1 MTTTTNESKAKK
13 SKLDRL
19 PEDMQ
24 KFLCDGV
31 AEAMKDWGGFLRM
44 SQKFTTYSFN
54 NTMLIWIQ
62 QLSRELEPSSQVAG
76 YKAWQT
82 KFKRQVKKGAKCI
95 RILAPRPVNKMGED
109 GKPILNKDGKP
120 IINFMRFSAVK
131 VFDYRETE
139 GEPLP
144 ERPDTSHVMKNIE
157 GDAMPGLLEGLCKVA
172 EARNVEIIRNVPE
185 VEMGG
190 AHGECWFTGEN
201 GTASKIKLKEGL
213 SILSEIHTL
222 AHELGHSIL
231 HNRDEYEEHKSTSIK
246 ELEAESV
253 AMLVCNSYDIETCKC
268 SFDYIMGHNT
278 KNKDVQESMLN
289 AGDRIYKAHKEITTI
304 VDKHLKEVTDAN

>member
-1 MTTTTNESKAKK
+1 MTTTTKDSKAKK
-13 SKLDRL
+13 SKLSRL

-62 QLSRELEPSSQVAG
+62 QLSRELEPSSKVAG

-120 IINFMRFSAVK
+120 IINFMMFRAVK

-185 VEMGG
+185 AEMGG

-201 GTASKIKLKEGL
+201 GRASKIKLKEGL

-231 HNRDEYEEHKSTSIK
+231 HNRDEYMEHKSTSIK

-304 VDKHLKEVTDAN
+304 VDKHLKEVSK

>member
-1 MTTTTNESKAKK
+1 MTTTTKESKAKK

-24 KFLCDGV
+24 KFLCDGI

-120 IINFMRFSAVK
+120 IINFMMFRAVK

-185 VEMGG
+185 AEMGG

-231 HNRDEYEEHKSTSIK
+231 HNRDEYEKHKSTSIK

-304 VDKHLKEVTDAN
+304 VDKHLKEVSK

>member
-1 MTTTTNESKAKK
+1 MTTTTKESKAKK

-24 KFLCDGV
+24 KFLCDGI

-95 RILAPRPVNKMGED
+95 RILAPRPVNKMM
-109 GKPILNKDGKP
+109 
-120 IINFMRFSAVK
+120 FRAVK

-185 VEMGG
+185 AEMRG

-231 HNRDEYEEHKSTSIK
+231 HNRDEYEKHKSTSIK

-304 VDKHLKEVTDAN
+304 VDKHLKEVSK

>member
-1 MTTTTNESKAKK
+1 MTTTTKESKAKK

-24 KFLCDGV
+24 KFLCDGI

-120 IINFMRFSAVK
+120 IINFMMFRAVK

-185 VEMGG
+185 AEMRG

-231 HNRDEYEEHKSTSIK
+231 HNRDEYEKHKSTSIK

-304 VDKHLKEVTDAN
+304 VDKHLKEVSK

>member
-1 MTTTTNESKAKK
+1 
-13 SKLDRL
+13 
-19 PEDMQ
+19 
-24 KFLCDGV
+24 
-31 AEAMKDWGGFLRM
+31 M

-54 NTMLIWIQ
+54 NTMLIWMQ
-62 QLSRELEPSSQVAG
+62 QLKRELEPSSQVAG
-76 YKAWQT
+76 YKTWKN
-82 KFKRQVKKGAKCI
+82 KFNRQVKKGAKCY

-120 IINFMRFSAVK
+120 IINFMMFSAVN

-144 ERPDTSHVMKNIE
+144 EKPDTSHVMKNME
-157 GDAMPGLLEGLCKVA
+157 GDAMPGLLKGLCKVA
-172 EARNVEIIRNVPE
+172 EARNVKILRNVPE
-185 VEMGG
+185 SEMDG
-190 AHGECWFTGEN
+190 AHGRCWFTGEN
-201 GTASKIKLKEGL
+201 GRASKIELKEGL

-231 HNRDEYEEHKSTSIK
+231 HNRDEYIEHDTSSIK

-253 AMLVCNSYDIETCKC
+253 AMLVCNSYDIDTCKC
-268 SFDYIMGHNT
+268 SFDYIIGHNT
-278 KNKDVQESMLN
+278 RNKDVQESMLN

-304 VDKHLKEVTDAN
+304 VDEHLKEVSK

>member
-1 MTTTTNESKAKK
+1 MTTTTKESKAKK

-24 KFLCDGV
+24 KFLCDGI

-62 QLSRELEPSSQVAG
+62 QLKRELEPSSQVAS
-76 YKAWQT
+76 YKSWQT
-82 KFKRQVKKGAKCI
+82 NFKRQVKKGSKCI
-95 RILAPRPVNKMGED
+95 RIIAPRPIKKMGED

-120 IINFMRFSAVK
+120 IIKFIMFAGIN
-131 VFDYRETE
+131 VFDYRDTE

-144 ERPDTSHVMKNIE
+144 EKPDTSHVMKNIE

-185 VEMGG
+185 AEMGG

-304 VDKHLKEVTDAN
+304 VDKYLKEVSK

>member
-1 MTTTTNESKAKK
+1 MTTTTKTQPKK

-19 PEDMQ
+19 PEEMQ
-24 KFLCDGV
+24 TLLCTGIS
-31 AEAMKDWGGFLRM
+31 EAMKNWGGFLKM

-54 NTMLIWIQ
+54 NTMLIWMQ
-62 QLSRELEPSSQVAG
+62 QLQRELEPSSQVAG

-82 KFKRQVKKGAKCI
+82 KVKRQVKKGAKCI

-120 IINFMRFSAVK
+120 IVNFMMFRAVK

-185 VEMGG
+185 AEMGG

-304 VDKHLKEVTDAN
+304 VDKHLKEISNG

>member
-13 SKLDRL
+13 SKLDKL
-19 PEDMQ
+19 PEEMQ
-24 KFLCDGV
+24 KFLCDGI

-120 IINFMRFSAVK
+120 MINFIRFTSVK
-131 VFDYRETE
+131 VFDYRDTD
-139 GEPLP
+139 GDPLP

-185 VEMGG
+185 AEMGG
-190 AHGECWFTGEN
+190 AHGECWFTGKN

-304 VDKHLKEVTDAN
+304 VDKHLKEVSK

>member
-1 MTTTTNESKAKK
+1 MTTTTKDSKAKK
-13 SKLDRL
+13 SKLSRL

-62 QLSRELEPSSQVAG
+62 QLSRELEPSSKVAG

-82 KFKRQVKKGAKCI
+82 KFKRQVKKGAKSI

-120 IINFMRFSAVK
+120 IINFMMFSGVN
-131 VFDYRETE
+131 VFDYRDTE

-144 ERPDTSHVMKNIE
+144 EKPDTSHVMKNIE

-185 VEMGG
+185 AEMGG

-304 VDKHLKEVTDAN
+304 VDKHLKEVSK

>member
-19 PEDMQ
+19 PAEMQ
-24 KFLCDGV
+24 KFLCDGI
-31 AEAMKDWGGFLRM
+31 AEAMNNWGDFLKM

-54 NTMLIWIQ
+54 NTILIWIQ
-62 QLSRELEPSSQVAG
+62 QMERELEPSSKVAG
-76 YKAWQT
+76 YKTWKT
-82 KFKRQVKKGAKCI
+82 KFNRQVKKGAKCI

-109 GKPILNKDGKP
+109 GKPLLNKDGKP
-120 IINFMRFSAVK
+120 IINFMRFFGVS
-131 VFDYRETE
+131 VFDYRDTD
-139 GEPLP
+139 GDPLP

-185 VEMGG
+185 AEMGS

-304 VDKHLKEVTDAN
+304 VDKHLKEVSNG

>member
-1 MTTTTNESKAKK
+1 MTTTTDPNSKAKK
-13 SKLDRL
+13 SKLDKL
-19 PEDMQ
+19 PEDMK
-24 KFLCDGV
+24 KFLCDGI
-31 AEAMKDWGGFLRM
+31 AEAMKDWGGFLRT
-44 SQKFTTYSFN
+44 SQKFTNYSFN

-62 QLSRELEPSSQVAG
+62 QLARELEPSSQVAG

-95 RILAPRPVNKMGED
+95 KILAPRPVNKMGED

-120 IINFMRFSAVK
+120 IINFMMFRAVK

-139 GEPLP
+139 GKPLP
-144 ERPDTSHVMKNIE
+144 ERPDTSHVMKNME

-172 EARNVEIIRNVPE
+172 EARNVDIIRNVPE
-185 VEMGG
+185 AEMDG
-190 AHGECWFTGEN
+190 AHGQCWFTGEN
-201 GTASKIKLKEGL
+201 GRASKIKLKEGL

-231 HNRDEYEEHKSTSIK
+231 HNRDEYLEHDSTSIK

-253 AMLVCNSYDIETCKC
+253 AMLVCNSYDIDTCKC
-268 SFDYIMGHNT
+268 SFDYIIGHNT
-278 KNKDVQESMLN
+278 RNKDVQESMLT

-304 VDKHLKEVTDAN
+304 VDEHLKEVSK

>member
-1 MTTTTNESKAKK
+1 
-13 SKLDRL
+13 
-19 PEDMQ
+19 
-24 KFLCDGV
+24 
-31 AEAMKDWGGFLRM
+31 
-44 SQKFTTYSFN
+44 
-54 NTMLIWIQ
+54 
-62 QLSRELEPSSQVAG
+62 
-76 YKAWQT
+76 
-82 KFKRQVKKGAKCI
+82 
-95 RILAPRPVNKMGED
+95 
-109 GKPILNKDGKP
+109 
-120 IINFMRFSAVK
+120 
-131 VFDYRETE
+131 
-139 GEPLP
+139 
-144 ERPDTSHVMKNIE
+144 
-157 GDAMPGLLEGLCKVA
+157 MPGLLEGLCKVA

-185 VEMGG
+185 AEMGG
-190 AHGECWFTGEN
+190 AHGECWFTGKN

-278 KNKDVQESMLN
+278 KTKDVQESMLN

-304 VDKHLKEVTDAN
+304 VDKHLKEVSK

>member
-1 MTTTTNESKAKK
+1 MMF
-13 SKLDRL
+13 R
-19 PEDMQ
+19 
-24 KFLCDGV
+24 
-31 AEAMKDWGGFLRM
+31 
-44 SQKFTTYSFN
+44 
-54 NTMLIWIQ
+54 
-62 QLSRELEPSSQVAG
+62 
-76 YKAWQT
+76 
-82 KFKRQVKKGAKCI
+82 
-95 RILAPRPVNKMGED
+95 
-109 GKPILNKDGKP
+109 
-120 IINFMRFSAVK
+120 AVK

-185 VEMGG
+185 AEMRG

-231 HNRDEYEEHKSTSIK
+231 HNRDEYEKHKSTSIK

-304 VDKHLKEVTDAN
+304 VDKHLKEVSK

>member
-1 MTTTTNESKAKK
+1 MITTTKESKAKK
-13 SKLDRL
+13 SKLDRR

-120 IINFMRFSAVK
+120 IINFMMFRAVK

-185 VEMGG
+185 AEMGG

-268 SFDYIMGHNT
+268 SFDYIIGHNT

-304 VDKHLKEVTDAN
+304 VDKHLKEVSK

>member
-1 MTTTTNESKAKK
+1 MTTTTKESKAKK

-24 KFLCDGV
+24 KFLCDGI

-82 KFKRQVKKGAKCI
+82 KFKRQVKKGSKCI

-131 VFDYRETE
+131 VFDYRDTD
-139 GEPLP
+139 GDPLP

-185 VEMGG
+185 AEMGG

-304 VDKHLKEVTDAN
+304 VDKHLKEVSK

>member
-1 MTTTTNESKAKK
+1 
-13 SKLDRL
+13 
-19 PEDMQ
+19 
-24 KFLCDGV
+24 
-31 AEAMKDWGGFLRM
+31 
-44 SQKFTTYSFN
+44 
-54 NTMLIWIQ
+54 
-62 QLSRELEPSSQVAG
+62 
-76 YKAWQT
+76 
-82 KFKRQVKKGAKCI
+82 
-95 RILAPRPVNKMGED
+95 MGED

-120 IINFMRFSAVK
+120 IINFMMFFAVK
-131 VFDYRETE
+131 VFDYRDTE

-144 ERPDTSHVMKNIE
+144 ERPDTSHVMKNME

-185 VEMGG
+185 AEMEG
-190 AHGECWFTGEN
+190 AHGRCWFTGEN
-201 GTASKIKLKEGL
+201 GRASKIKLKEGL

-278 KNKDVQESMLN
+278 KNKDVQESMLT

-304 VDKHLKEVTDAN
+304 VDEHLKEVSK